1 MKLKEYIKQCKK
13 TWGKGNEDKRIVIG
27 IEEEF
32 GGLAGKIKRWYRGD
46 YENDKKKFNDD
57 LQAEIGDCLYY
68 VAMAIDRFDGNIDF
82 VLDDSNVKPDDIFA
96 SWFSLNVC
104 KNLYILDKKYV
115 ELFTTL
121 ICFANSQSF
130 KIKDII
136 KYNIKKLEDR
146 QKRGVIK
153 GNGDNR

>member
-32 GGLAGKIKRWYRGD
+32 GELAGKIKRWYRGD

-68 VAMAIDRFDGNIDF
+68 VEI
-82 VLDDSNVKPDDIFA
+82 A
-96 SWFSLNVC
+96 S
-104 KNLYILDKKYV
+104 
-115 ELFTTL
+115 
-121 ICFANSQSF
+121 A
-130 KIKDII
+130 
-136 KYNIKKLEDR
+136 
-146 QKRGVIK
+146 
-153 GNGDNR
+153 